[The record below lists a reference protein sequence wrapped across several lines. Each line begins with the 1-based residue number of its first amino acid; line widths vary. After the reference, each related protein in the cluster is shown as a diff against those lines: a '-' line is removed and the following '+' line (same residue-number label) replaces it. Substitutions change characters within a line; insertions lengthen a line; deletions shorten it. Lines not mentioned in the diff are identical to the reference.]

1 MKIEQLLEKKEQLQV
16 LILRDMVLHGGTVG
30 TNQLREQ
37 VNLSK
42 TSFDQYIA
50 EIPMIG
56 MMMGKK
62 VAIKRN
68 EFQVTLELAEDVS
81 LEKII
86 LFLVQ
91 QSLKFNLLVYLLEH
105 HQASIV
111 RLATAFNISESSVF
125 RKIKELNQLL
135 QEFSLQIKN
144 GQLYGEELQVRY
156 FYYVLFQFISESQR
170 PLFLQQ
176 TPDKAPLILGLERA
190 LETTFSQESASKI
203 ACWLG
208 ITRKRLLSEKT
219 TFATLKEKKILYQK
233 DRLYQALDPVISLY
247 LSRTAAEISGYEPL
261 MFYSF
266 FVSFAVLSEEH
277 FYQYDLTRS
286 KKLPTAVLDTYI
298 RETMLWHYRPRK
310 LKIKEE
316 KAVGYQLAQIDNEFY
331 FFRGVMTI
339 YEPEHLLQQQ
349 KKMLGRSLSQLL
361 ERLKETTLTQLPAK
375 QGEEAALSYLMIQYA
390 NILMMIDFYIAKSVT
405 IGIDIETLP
414 IYRVA
419 FQQFLLR
426 ELKGISGIE
435 IENRRPGKK
444 YDLVITFN
452 QEDPRQ
458 NYYYLSEF
466 ASSYDI
472 ARLKQKIEEEK
483 KAKN

>member
-1 MKIEQLLEKKEQLQV
+1 MKIEQLLEKKEQLQM

-56 MMMGKK
+56 RMMGKK

-331 FFRGVMTI
+331 FFRGVMMI

-452 QEDPRQ
+452 QEDPHQ

>member
-1 MKIEQLLEKKEQLQV
+1 MKIEQLLEKKEQFQV

-331 FFRGVMTI
+331 FFRGVMMI

-452 QEDPRQ
+452 QEDPHQ

>member
-16 LILRDMVLHGGTVG
+16 LILREMVLHGGTVG

-56 MMMGKK
+56 RMMGKK

-144 GQLYGEELQVRY
+144 VQLYGEELQVRY

-331 FFRGVMTI
+331 FFRGVMMI

-452 QEDPRQ
+452 QEDPHQ

>member
-56 MMMGKK
+56 RMMGKK

-331 FFRGVMTI
+331 FFRGVMMI

-349 KKMLGRSLSQLL
+349 KKMLGRSPSQLL

-375 QGEEAALSYLMIQYA
+375 QGEEAAFSYLMIQYA

-452 QEDPRQ
+452 QEDPHQ

>member
-144 GQLYGEELQVRY
+144 GQFYGEELQVRY

-331 FFRGVMTI
+331 FFRGVMMI

-452 QEDPRQ
+452 QEDLHQ

>member
-56 MMMGKK
+56 RMMGKK

-331 FFRGVMTI
+331 FFRGVMMI

-444 YDLVITFN
+444 YDLV
-452 QEDPRQ
+452 
-458 NYYYLSEF
+458 
-466 ASSYDI
+466 
-472 ARLKQKIEEEK
+472 
-483 KAKN
+483 

>member
-56 MMMGKK
+56 RMMGKK

-144 GQLYGEELQVRY
+144 GQPYGEELQVRY

-331 FFRGVMTI
+331 FFRGVMML

-452 QEDPRQ
+452 QEDPHQ

>member
-361 ERLKETTLTQLPAK
+361 ERLKETTLSQLPAK

-452 QEDPRQ
+452 QEDPHQ

>member
-331 FFRGVMTI
+331 FFRGVMMI

-375 QGEEAALSYLMIQYA
+375 QGEKAALSYLMIQYA

-452 QEDPRQ
+452 QEDPHQ

>member
-390 NILMMIDFYIAKSVT
+390 NILMMIDFYIAKSFT

-452 QEDPRQ
+452 QEDPHQ

>member
-16 LILRDMVLHGGTVG
+16 LILREMVLHGGTVG

-56 MMMGKK
+56 MVMGKK

-219 TFATLKEKKILYQK
+219 TFATLKEKKMLYQK

-331 FFRGVMTI
+331 FFRGVMMI

-452 QEDPRQ
+452 QEDPHQ

>member
-56 MMMGKK
+56 RMMGKK

-331 FFRGVMTI
+331 FFLGVMMI

-349 KKMLGRSLSQLL
+349 KKMLGRSPSQLL

-452 QEDPRQ
+452 QEDPHQ

>member
-56 MMMGKK
+56 RMMGKK

-286 KKLPTAVLDTYI
+286 KKLPTAILDTYI

-331 FFRGVMTI
+331 FFRGVMMI

-452 QEDPRQ
+452 QEDPHQ

>member
-16 LILRDMVLHGGTVG
+16 LILREMVLHGGTVG

-86 LFLVQ
+86 LFLVK

-331 FFRGVMTI
+331 FFRGVMMI

-452 QEDPRQ
+452 QEDPHQ

>member
-56 MMMGKK
+56 RMMGKK

-261 MFYSF
+261 MLYSF

-331 FFRGVMTI
+331 FFRGVMMI

-452 QEDPRQ
+452 QEDPHQ

>member
-16 LILRDMVLHGGTVG
+16 LILREMVLHGGTVG

-56 MMMGKK
+56 MVMGKK

-247 LSRTAAEISGYEPL
+247 LSRIAAEISGYEPL

-331 FFRGVMTI
+331 FFRGVMMI

-452 QEDPRQ
+452 QEDPHQ

>member
-16 LILRDMVLHGGTVG
+16 LILREMVLHGGTVG

-56 MMMGKK
+56 RMMGKK

-331 FFRGVMTI
+331 FFRGVMMI
-339 YEPEHLLQQQ
+339 YEQEHLLQQQ

-452 QEDPRQ
+452 QEDPHQ

>member
-56 MMMGKK
+56 RMMGKK

-331 FFRGVMTI
+331 FFRGVMMI

-375 QGEEAALSYLMIQYA
+375 QGEKAALSYLMIQYA

-452 QEDPRQ
+452 QEDPHQ

>member
-56 MMMGKK
+56 RMMGKK

-286 KKLPTAVLDTYI
+286 KKLPTAVLDMYI

-331 FFRGVMTI
+331 FFRGVMMI

-452 QEDPRQ
+452 QEDPHQ

>member
-361 ERLKETTLTQLPAK
+361 ERLKETTLSQLPAK

-390 NILMMIDFYIAKSVT
+390 NILMMIDFYIAKSFT

-452 QEDPRQ
+452 QEDPHQ

>member
-331 FFRGVMTI
+331 FFRGVKMI

-452 QEDPRQ
+452 QEDLHQ

>member
-56 MMMGKK
+56 RMMGKK

-91 QSLKFNLLVYLLEH
+91 QSLKFNLLIYLLEH

-331 FFRGVMTI
+331 FFRGVMMI

-452 QEDPRQ
+452 QEDLHQ